1 MQPHHAR
8 NMAMGVASGIP
19 EVAPLVPQN
28 DYISNTKPATPLW
41 VESYRLSLLWLEM
54 KISQNKWEYPEII
67 QKQIIDNFS
76 IETHGE
82 LGIPHFENPPNPTC
96 LDHNIVNQLLYI
108 IHIITII
115 IIQNNPTMFFLLHRR
130 VFHGSCRPPCSEQTS
145 SQQRSPAWTAL
156 RGKSEG
162 SSRFLAQID
171 REQHDHGKKVC

>member
-96 LDHNIVNQLLYI
+96 LYHNIVNQLLYI

-115 IIQNNPTMFFLLHRR
+115 IIQNNPTMFFCCTVVCSTVPAGLHVASKHLRSNALQLGLR
-130 VFHGSCRPPCSEQTS
+130 YAENLEGLPVFWR
-145 SQQRSPAWTAL
+145 
-156 RGKSEG
+156 K
-162 SSRFLAQID
+162 
-171 REQHDHGKKVC
+171 